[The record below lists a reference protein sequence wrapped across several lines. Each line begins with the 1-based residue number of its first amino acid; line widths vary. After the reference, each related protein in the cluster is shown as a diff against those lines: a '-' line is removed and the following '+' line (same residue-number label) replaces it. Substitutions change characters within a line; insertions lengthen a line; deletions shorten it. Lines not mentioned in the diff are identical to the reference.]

1 MSKIGKRAILILLA
15 LPIGFNVMAQEIK
28 KLTLEDLIPG
38 GETYRYAENLY
49 GLQWWGDV
57 CIKPST
63 DTIYTVQP
71 RTGKETV
78 LTTLGQIN
86 KVLADNKAGKL
97 PTPYSIRYP
106 WADKPQMLLKVSGK
120 YIVYDFE
127 NNRIVSTLKL
137 KDKAANEDY
146 CVANGNV
153 AYTVNNNLYVN
164 EQAITDEPEG
174 IVCGQSVHRNEFG
187 INKGTFWSPKGNL
200 LAFYRMDESM
210 VTQYPLVDITARVGE
225 VNNVRYPMAGM
236 TSHQVKVGVY
246 NPSTGKTIYLNAGD
260 PTDRYFTNISWSPDE
275 KSIYL
280 IELNR
285 DQNHAVLCQYDA
297 TTGKLLSKL
306 LEETHPKYV
315 EPQHPI
321 VFLPWDSSKFI
332 YQSQRD
338 GYNHLYLC
346 DLTSSLKGEWKSDAA
361 GGKHIEYIPTKQLTE
376 GKWLVGDILGFNAK
390 RKEVIFQGV
399 DGTGS
404 NNFAVNVNT
413 GKCSLPFSFRSITEG
428 EHNGML
434 SASGSYLIDRYSTP
448 TLPRR
453 IDIVDTKSL
462 KTVNL
467 LTAKDPYEGYEMPT
481 IETGTIKADDGTTDL
496 YYRLTKPADFDPN
509 KKYPV
514 IVYVYGGPHAQLV
527 TGGWLNGSRGWDIYM
542 ANKGY
547 IMFTLDNRGS
557 ANRGLEFENATFRR
571 LGIEE
576 GKDQVKGIEF
586 LKSLPYIDGNRIG
599 VHGWSFGGH
608 MTTALLLRYPEIFK
622 VGVAGGPVIDW
633 GYYEVMYGERYMDT
647 PETPLL
653 LIFLHA
659 PPFLAGNEHGSRLRR
674 PLGLGGDAAQR
685 HFIHQPPRARI
696 AHAQP
701 PLEHADGNLPRVHG
715 QLNRLGEHFVHRL
728 ARARR
733 VGGCAAVLV
742 GRGVHLLDHVLVV
755 IRAVEAAHKLDDA
768 LHLVVGNEAALHARR
783 LARALRRIEHVALA
797 QQLFRAAGIEDRPA
811 VDLAGHRERD
821 SARDVRLNHA
831 RDDVDRRP
839 LRRDHQMDARRARQL
854 RQSADGFLH
863 LAGGDHHQIGQL
875 VDDDGDIGH
884 LLEVRVRCSQLI
896 EGLDVADVVLRKE
909 VVAALH
915 LHNRPAQ
922 RRARLLRVGHD
933 RHEQVRNPVV
943 DGKLDNLRVDE
954 DEPHFLRL
962 GAEDDGVDDRV
973 DADGFARARRARSV
987 TYSPMGL

>member
-1 MSKIGKRAILILLA
+1 MRKLINLIALL
-15 LPIGFNVMAQEIK
+15 IMASSVTWAQDK
-28 KLTLEDLIPG
+28 KSFTLEDLMPG
-38 GETYRYAENLY
+38 GNNYYNLLPQNLY

-57 CIKPST
+57 CINADIEEVK
-63 DTIYTVQP
+63 TIHP
-71 RTGKETV
+71 ANGKENV
-78 LTTLGQIN
+78 LITLQEVNELLANKKLGKINHFRNVSFPYAEKMMLVNTTSN
-86 KVLADNKAGKL
+86 KVLIDLTKKEIIWSQPL
-97 PTPYSIRYP
+97 SP
-106 WADKPQMLLKVSGK
+106 
-120 YIVYDFE
+120 
-127 NNRIVSTLKL
+127 
-137 KDKAANEDY
+137 KAANQDWNKESRSL
-146 CVANGNV
+146 
-153 AYTVNNNLYVN
+153 AYTLDNNLFVTTADGKT
-164 EQAITDEPEG
+164 QQVTDEPKG
-174 IVCGQSVHRNEFG
+174 IVCGQSVHRQEFG
-187 INKGTFWSPKGNL
+187 ISKGTFWSPKGNL

-297 TTGKLLSKL
+297 TTGKLLGKL
-306 LEETHPKYV
+306 LEETHTKYV

-321 VFLPWDSSKFI
+321 VFLPWDSNKFI

-413 GKCSLPFSFRSITEG
+413 GKRSLPFSFRSTTEG

-647 PETPLL
+647 PESNPEGYKECNLKN
-653 LIFLHA
+653 
-659 PPFLAGNEHGSRLRR
+659 LAG
-674 PLGLGGDAAQR
+674 
-685 HFIHQPPRARI
+685 
-696 AHAQP
+696 
-701 PLEHADGNLPRVHG
+701 
-715 QLNRLGEHFVHRL
+715 QL
-728 ARARR
+728 
-733 VGGCAAVLV
+733 
-742 GRGVHLLDHVLVV
+742 
-755 IRAVEAAHKLDDA
+755 K
-768 LHLVVGNEAALHARR
+768 
-783 LARALRRIEHVALA
+783 
-797 QQLFRAAGIEDRPA
+797 
-811 VDLAGHRERD
+811 
-821 SARDVRLNHA
+821 
-831 RDDVDRRP
+831 
-839 LRRDHQMDARRARQL
+839 
-854 RQSADGFLH
+854 
-863 LAGGDHHQIGQL
+863 
-875 VDDDGDIGH
+875 GH
-884 LLEVRVRCSQLI
+884 LLIIHDDHDDTCVPQHTLSFMKACVDARTYPDLFIYPCHKHNVSGRDRV
-896 EGLDVADVVLRKE
+896 
-909 VVAALH
+909 H
-915 LHNRPAQ
+915 LHEKITRYF
-922 RRARLLRVGHD
+922 
-933 RHEQVRNPVV
+933 EQ
-943 DGKLDNLRVDE
+943 NL
-954 DEPHFLRL
+954 
-962 GAEDDGVDDRV
+962 
-973 DADGFARARRARSV
+973 
-987 TYSPMGL
+987 